1 MLKHGKHVA
10 SAVPACF
17 GSLEEAEQLLESV
30 KSAGG
35 GGKGGLKYMMF
46 ETSCFHEDLFAM
58 RQIYHAGG
66 FGKIVYAE
74 GEYFHY
80 MPQPID
86 SFKGWRIGLPP
97 QWYPTHSNA
106 YYVGAGGGHFTDVS
120 CIGIRSTVSHLQPE
134 NNQYKNGFGTEIERA
149 SSRFLDHCPV
159 DAGEALDRDLGLQ
172 LLPQLQI
179 RFRPELQRRALLGP
193 QPHAVGDVVL
203 GNDQVLAEVVLA
215 ADDDMAVRVAGVEMV
230 DRYPVEFGAEIG
242 LHLAHDVSGEA
253 AQIGQAVAVLGR
265 DDEPE
270 RVAVCGAALDEGTA
284 VGVTGVAAIQ
294 FARPAIAGG
303 AVPLEI
309 AQVRAGCS

>member
-1 MLKHGKHVA
+1 MHGLDDVA
-10 SAVPACF
+10 PLAQFAH
-17 GSLEEAEQLLESV
+17 
-30 KSAGG
+30 
-35 GGKGGLKYMMF
+35 GGLQPLRKRPHPQLPF
-46 ETSCFHEDLFAM
+46 P
-58 RQIYHAGG
+58 
-66 FGKIVYAE
+66 GK
-74 GEYFHY
+74 
-80 MPQPID
+80 PIALKCLKPAD
-86 SFKGWRIGLPP
+86 AKRSVE
-97 QWYPTHSNA
+97 
-106 YYVGAGGGHFTDVS
+106 VGADLAG
-120 CIGIRSTVSHLQPE
+120 L
-134 NNQYKNGFGTEIERA
+134 GTEVERA

-159 DAGEALDRDLGLQ
+159 NAGEALGPYLGLK

-270 RVAVCGAALDEGTA
+270 GVAVLRAALDEGTA
-284 VGVTGVAAIQ
+284 VAVIGVATIELTA
-294 FARPAIAGG
+294 PAIAGG
-303 AVPLEI
+303 AVALEI
-309 AQVRAGCS
+309 AQVGAGSA